1 MLSLVVLI
9 KALLVVGFHDSQVL
23 RKAKQSSLMC
33 IAMAGQ
39 WQQLLGHC
47 FSVLMNSFEMTNGLQ
62 PPGLRLSSQYQ
73 REGW

>member
-39 WQQLLGHC
+39 WQQLLRHC

-62 PPGLRLSSQYQ
+62 PPGLTLSSQYE